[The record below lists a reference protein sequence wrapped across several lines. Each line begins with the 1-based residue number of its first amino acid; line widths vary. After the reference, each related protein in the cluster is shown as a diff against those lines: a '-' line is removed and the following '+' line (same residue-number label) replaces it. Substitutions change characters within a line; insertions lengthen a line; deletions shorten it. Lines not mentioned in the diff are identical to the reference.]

1 MLYRATIDLSNGVRN
16 GEPFRVERLSDKARQ
31 ILEAGGRIVQI
42 HAPPIAAVAGWEER
56 AARIER
62 ETGITMLDEFIE
74 ARLLPE
80 YQPWQRE
87 ALAVI
92 TPRNCKH
99 CNDRR

>member
-1 MLYRATIDLSNGVRN
+1 MLYRSTINLSIGVRG
-16 GEPFRVERLSDKARQ
+16 GEPFRVERLSAKARQ
-31 ILEAGGRIVQI
+31 ILEARGRIVPI
-42 HAPPIAAVAGWEER
+42 HAPPIAVVPGWEKR

-74 ARLLPE
+74 ASLLPE
-80 YQPWQRE
+80 YHEWQRE

-99 CNDRR
+99 CNERR